1 MNNENKPKSHKK
13 RTYAP
18 HIEAGVISVK
28 EMKKLI
34 AAVEADGAKNI
45 KLSGEIIFV
54 WDEGHGPGTQ
64 IEKQTSYEA
73 NDFRFGGVRPVK
85 ICSAETFCQ
94 RFQQPVLGLA
104 RKLDQMFYRRPLA
117 TKVIVGIAG
126 CKRSCSEPA
135 TKDVGIIGMAEGY
148 EILVGGSAGYSPKI
162 AKSIGMF
169 PTQKKV
175 IETVEKIMNYADKH
189 CKKTERLGAVIEK
202 VGMESFLK
210 EIL

>member
-1 MNNENKPKSHKK
+1 MNKEDQPKSHKK
-13 RTYAP
+13 RTYSP

-28 EMKKLI
+28 EMRKILD
-34 AAVEADGAKNI
+34 AVEADGAKNI
-45 KLSGEIIFV
+45 KMSGEVIFV
-54 WDEGHGPGTQ
+54 WDEGKGPNPH
-64 IEKQTSYEA
+64 IEEQTAYTA
-73 NDFRFGGVRPVK
+73 NDFRFGGVRPIK
-85 ICSAETFCQ
+85 MCSAETFCQ

-117 TKVIVGIAG
+117 TKVIVAVAG

-135 TKDVGIIGMAEGY
+135 TKDVGIIGTAEGY
-148 EILVGGSAGYSPKI
+148 EILVGGNAGYSPKI
-162 AKSIGMF
+162 ARSIGIF

-175 IETVEKIMNYADKH
+175 IAIVEKIMNYADKH
-189 CKKTERLGAVIEK
+189 CKKTERLGVVIEK